1 MRKVYSSVD
10 HTACM
15 IKLTVLYEI
24 YKVIQDKIV
33 KEQKILNK
41 FKEQEKQKESTN
53 GSSQTSID

>member
-24 YKVIQDKIV
+24 YKVIQDKIF
-33 KEQKILNK
+33 KEQKILSR

-53 GSSQTSID
+53 GSS